1 MANQKSQVTS
11 NDQKWANKS
20 WKPFLWMAI
29 GGTVLLIIGFVLVM
43 VMPIIAASK
52 PTEQEVT
59 ASVLALTT
67 VSVILMTAGGL
78 VTDGGIALMIVTMI
92 KSNKAKAKLGM
103 KK

>member
-1 MANQKSQVTS
+1 MEKNKAQIKAN
-11 NDQKWANKS
+11 DEKWANKS

-43 VMPIIAASK
+43 AMPIIAAGK
-52 PTEQEVT
+52 PTEQEAA
-59 ASVLALTT
+59 ASILALTT

-78 VTDGGIALMIVTMI
+78 VTDGGIALIVVTAI
-92 KSNKAKAKLGM
+92 KSNRAKARLGL